1 MVDILLSRAL
11 AVVGRV
17 KEVPFTLNVILRSE
31 ATKESRGGAMLRRS
45 TIRYRKFGRL
55 DWEVSALGLG
65 TARLPLD
72 EAGSM
77 AMIHY
82 AIDQGINYLEVA
94 YLNDAEK
101 RKALSRVIGRALG
114 DGYRQRV
121 KMAVALPSGIIS
133 SPTDF
138 DRYLN
143 EQLDWLG
150 MDSLDFGIIGWLDRQ
165 NWPGLPA
172 TGALSRAESAMA
184 AGRIGNLG
192 FSFHDNYQTLRNI
205 LNAYDNW
212 TLCQIKYS
220 YMDVDHHPGFGG
232 IRLAAVKGLA
242 VVISEPLKSGR
253 IVGKLP
259 DSVEKVWGDAL
270 RERSLAEW
278 GLRWVWHHPEIATAV
293 SDMNTLEQLKEN
305 IALADVAAPDSLNV
319 SEQLLVNRVRDA
331 YQALKPVTCTACRG
345 CMPCPQN
352 IDVPRIFELY
362 NDAVI
367 YGDVET
373 ARSIYREEGHNI
385 DDCNECGLCE
395 SACGRN
401 IAICDWLKS
410 ARQLFNA

>member
-1 MVDILLSRAL
+1 MNCTTASYTEYSPVYEAQEDEFQW
-11 AVVGRV
+11 VVRLTRDFLN
-17 KEVPFTLNVILRSE
+17 ETLTFTLLAS
-31 ATKESRGGAMLRRS
+31 TFGGTGEDGAFQR
-45 TIRYRKFGRL
+45 F
-55 DWEVSALGLG
+55 SAEYDI
-65 TARLPLD
+65 T
-72 EAGSM
+72 
-77 AMIHY
+77 
-82 AIDQGINYLEVA
+82 
-94 YLNDAEK
+94 
-101 RKALSRVIGRALG
+101 
-114 DGYRQRV
+114 
-121 KMAVALPSGIIS
+121 
-133 SPTDF
+133 
-138 DRYLN
+138 
-143 EQLDWLG
+143 
-150 MDSLDFGIIGWLDRQ
+150 DSLQI
-165 NWPGLPA
+165 
-172 TGALSRAESAMA
+172 
-184 AGRIGNLG
+184 AGGVVLYKSGDLAR
-192 FSFHDNYQTLRNI
+192 FRNI
-205 LNAYDNW
+205 GDNDR
-212 TLCQIKYS
+212 LFCQIKYS